1 RVEPPLR
8 PRWLRPVPVR
18 RAVRRRGGRAGGTG
32 AALRGPPALVPRR
45 AEAVRPRR
53 SRPALLPDA
62 RLDPRPRPPRT
73 PRWPCAVPRCPRR
86 TGCRRRGPGLPGEG
100 RQAAPRSARPH
111 VPPPRGVDGGAGPGG
126 PRRGAAI
133 GPGAPAGPHRGG
145 EGGMNDALGAPQSVL
160 VLGGSS
166 ELARAILRRLV
177 ARRARTVILAGRD
190 PERLKE
196 AAAEL
201 STLGAEVVETLS
213 FEATDTASHQGLIDD
228 VFGRHRD
235 IDLVLFAFGTLGT
248 HGTRGMPERDAVGAL
263 TDATG
268 AAEVAAVNFAGS
280 VSAGI

>member
-1 RVEPPLR
+1 
-8 PRWLRPVPVR
+8 
-18 RAVRRRGGRAGGTG
+18 
-32 AALRGPPALVPRR
+32 
-45 AEAVRPRR
+45 
-53 SRPALLPDA
+53 
-62 RLDPRPRPPRT
+62 
-73 PRWPCAVPRCPRR
+73 
-86 TGCRRRGPGLPGEG
+86 
-100 RQAAPRSARPH
+100 
-111 VPPPRGVDGGAGPGG
+111 
-126 PRRGAAI
+126 
-133 GPGAPAGPHRGG
+133 
-145 EGGMNDALGAPQSVL
+145 MNDALGAPQSVL

-235 IDLVLFAFGTLGT
+235 IDLVLFAFGMLGT
-248 HGTRGMPERDAVGAL
+248 QETGGMPERDAPGAM
-263 TDATG
+263 TDATE

-280 VSAGI
+280 VSAGIAVAGHLRRQGHGTLMALSSVAGVRVRPSNFVYGSSKAGMDAFFEGLRYQLEGTGARVVVVRPGFVATRMTAGLKPAPFATTAEDVAECVVRGLETGEDLVWAPPVLRWVMAAVKLLPRAVFRRLPG